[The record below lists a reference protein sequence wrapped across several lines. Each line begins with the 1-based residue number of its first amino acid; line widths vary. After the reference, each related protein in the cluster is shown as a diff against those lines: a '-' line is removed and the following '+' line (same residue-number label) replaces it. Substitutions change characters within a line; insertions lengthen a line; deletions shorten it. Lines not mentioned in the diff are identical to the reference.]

1 MQQMQTGESS
11 IAPDSQS
18 KETQSE
24 ETEDENTA
32 DNEQE
37 AEQDQTDND
46 VSREI
51 DYEAVVDGTIAEA
64 KEKLEDAEEVDYD
77 KLLKAEQENK
87 DRKTLKEWAE
97 AQKE

>member
-1 MQQMQTGESS
+1 MMQQMQTGESS

-18 KETQSE
+18 KEAQSE
-24 ETEDENTA
+24 ETEDENIA

-37 AEQDQTDND
+37 TKQDQTDD
-46 VSREI
+46 VSEEI
-51 DYEAVVDGTIAEA
+51 DYETVVDGTIAEA

-77 KLLKAEQENK
+77 ELLKAERENK

-97 AQKE
+97 AQKG